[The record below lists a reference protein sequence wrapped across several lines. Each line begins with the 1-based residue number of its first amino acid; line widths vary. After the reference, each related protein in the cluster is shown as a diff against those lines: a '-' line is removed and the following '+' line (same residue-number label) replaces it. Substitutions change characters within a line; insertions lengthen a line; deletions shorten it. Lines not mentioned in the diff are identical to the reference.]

1 MQLKKIIAIA
11 VSVFCLFHPINLCAQ
26 TTPSVIKV
34 TIPFPPGGPVD
45 IIGRIAADGLRSYT
59 KSVVTVE
66 NRQGANG
73 AVAVNAIKQA
83 PADGSQLLI
92 VSSGMIT
99 FSPHLDKSIG
109 YDPFR
114 DMTPLVNI
122 AYADIGLVIANNVPA
137 TNVKEFV
144 TLLKSS
150 STPLAMGSAGT
161 GNLTHAYIELFKD
174 SAKVNV
180 LHVPYKGATPALA
193 DVMGGQISGMFIGL
207 STALPAAKAGKVKVI
222 AVAGRRS
229 SIAPEIPTF
238 SEQGLAGIE
247 LLPWFAVMAPPGI
260 SPQTRA
266 SMSSA
271 IVRSLE
277 SDEVKSRLMNAGA
290 TPWILTG
297 NEFQQMVQNESETW
311 KKLIT
316 EKKISSD

>member
-11 VSVFCLFHPINLCAQ
+11 ASVFCLFPPINLCAQ
-26 TTPSVIKV
+26 TTPPVIKV

-83 PADGSQLLI
+83 PADGSQLLV

-266 SMSSA
+266 SMSLA

-277 SDEVKSRLMNAGA
+277 LDEVKSRLMNAGA